1 MPIECDA
8 CFLRPVRAVRIPG
21 SWLSTPISSWQR
33 LRSRN
38 SKPLTRLIPALDS
51 APVRDAGRIYIVDP
65 LGNLMM
71 SYAAAAP
78 DDALLDDLERLLRL
92 SHIG

>member
-1 MPIECDA
+1 MRRV
-8 CFLRPVRAVRIPG
+8 FLATGPCCADPG
-21 SWLSTPISSWQR
+21 LLAQHPDLIVAAATQSQLEA
-33 LRSRN
+33 
-38 SKPLTRLIPALDS
+38 LTRLIPALDS

-78 DDALLDDLERLLRL
+78 DEALLDDLERLLRL